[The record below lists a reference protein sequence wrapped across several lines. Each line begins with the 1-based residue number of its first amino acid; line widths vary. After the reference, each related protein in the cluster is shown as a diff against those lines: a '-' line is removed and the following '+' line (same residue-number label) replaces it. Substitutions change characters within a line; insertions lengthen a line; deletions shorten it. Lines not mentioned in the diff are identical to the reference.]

1 MAQDARGPFPDGFA
15 EQLARLLAPEDREEG
30 AAVLARAAGLDDDR
44 LAGFLEALSARIRAS
59 PAPLTA
65 AELEGMLPPC

>member
-1 MAQDARGPFPDGFA
+1 VAHDARGPFADGFA
-15 EQLARLLAPEDREEG
+15 EQLARLLAPGDREAG

-44 LAGFLEALSARIRAS
+44 LAEFLEALSARVRTS

-65 AELEGMLPPC
+65 AELEAMLPRW

>member
-15 EQLARLLAPEDREEG
+15 EQLARLLAPEDREAG

-44 LAGFLEALSARIRAS
+44 LAGFLEALSARIGAS

-65 AELEGMLPPC
+65 AELEAMLPPW